1 MKLKKYISI
10 SLLSVLILSN
20 SSFAFANTN
29 NIKQERLIGNQ
40 RYQTAIEV
48 SKSGWYKADNAIITS
63 GFDLVSA
70 LCSTPLAKLKNAPI
84 LLTDENKLHN
94 DTKAELIRLG
104 VKNVYLVEAGNR
116 LSSKVQSDLKALGV
130 NVHYIKGK
138 DIYDMSLKVANEIN
152 KVTSVTK
159 VAIVNGETG
168 LADATSISGPAAQN
182 NMPIIL
188 TSKSKGLN
196 YAKGFIN
203 NSKIKEKYVIGGET
217 AIPSSIISG
226 INNVQRLTGLNRDET
241 NMNVIKKFYP
251 NKKLDKVFIVKNGIK
266 NNSHLVDAIAL
277 GSLSAKKN
285 SPILLTRENINQE
298 QKSYLNSV
306 DINEL
311 VQIGGGD
318 NTKAFNQAV
327 SIKGGYL
334 NNLTKKISLIQAKQI
349 LLNRFSGGQILYI
362 TYDQDDNE
370 YDAKIVHNNKVY
382 EVEISAYNGAFI
394 DIEIDGY
401 YNGIVGSNNSALT
414 NESKVRNI
422 IAAKFP
428 GSTILKLKYDRD
440 DNEYEANIKYNN
452 KYYEV
457 TVSALNGAILEFE
470 IDGAILEFEIDDDYN
485 HQSNSNKPTNSNV
498 ISRDKARSVLLARFP
513 GASIFKLEYDRDD
526 REYEAELK
534 YRNVYYEVTI
544 NAVTGKIIEIE
555 EIDD

>member
-84 LLTDENKLHN
+84 LLTDESKLHN

-138 DIYDMSLKVANEIN
+138 DIYDMSLNVANEIN
-152 KVTSVTK
+152 KITSVTK

-196 YAKGFIN
+196 YAKSFIN

-226 INNVQRLTGLNRDET
+226 IKNVQRITGLNRDET

-298 QKSYLNSV
+298 QKNYLNSV

-370 YDAKIVHNNKVY
+370 YDAKVIHNNKVY

-401 YNGIVGSNNSALT
+401 YNGIVGSNNTALI

-440 DNEYEANIKYNN
+440 DNEYEANINYNN

-457 TVSALNGAILEFE
+457 TVSALN
-470 IDGAILEFEIDDDYN
+470 GAILEFEIDDDYN

-498 ISRDKARSVLLARFP
+498 ISMDKVRSVLLARFP

-555 EIDD
+555 IDD

>member
-428 GSTILKLKYDRD
+428 GSTILKLKYDRE

-457 TVSALNGAILEFE
+457 TVSALN
-470 IDGAILEFEIDDDYN
+470 GAILEFEIDDDYN

-555 EIDD
+555 IDD

>member
-470 IDGAILEFEIDDDYN
+470 IDDDYN

-544 NAVTGKIIEIE
+544 NAVTGKIIEID
-555 EIDD
+555 IDD

>member
-277 GSLSAKKN
+277 GSLSAKKS

-428 GSTILKLKYDRD
+428 GSTILKLKYDRE

-457 TVSALNGAILEFE
+457 TVSALN
-470 IDGAILEFEIDDDYN
+470 GAILEFEIDDDYN

-555 EIDD
+555 IDD

>member
-10 SLLSVLILSN
+10 SLLSALILSN
-20 SSFAFANTN
+20 SNISFANTN

-48 SKSGWYKADNAIITS
+48 SKSGWYKSDNAIITS

-84 LLTDENKLHN
+84 LLTDEGKLHN

-196 YAKGFIN
+196 YAKSFIN

-226 INNVQRLTGLNRDET
+226 INNVQRITGLNRDET

-298 QKSYLNSV
+298 QKNYLNSV

-457 TVSALNGAILEFE
+457 TVSALNGAIL
-470 IDGAILEFEIDDDYN
+470 DFEIDDDYN
-485 HQSNSNKPTNSNV
+485 YQSNSNKPTNSNV
-498 ISRDKARSVLLARFP
+498 ISRDKAKSVILARFP

-544 NAVTGKIIEIE
+544 NAITGKIIEIE
-555 EIDD
+555 IDD

>member
-298 QKSYLNSV
+298 QKNYLNSV
-306 DINEL
+306 SINEL

-318 NTKAFNQAV
+318 NNKAFNQAV

-470 IDGAILEFEIDDDYN
+470 IDDDYN

-555 EIDD
+555 IDD

>member
-470 IDGAILEFEIDDDYN
+470 IDDDYN

-555 EIDD
+555 IDD

>member
-84 LLTDENKLHN
+84 LLTDESKLHN

-277 GSLSAKKN
+277 GSLSAKKS

-318 NTKAFNQAV
+318 NNKAFNQAV

-470 IDGAILEFEIDDDYN
+470 IDDDYN

-544 NAVTGKIIEIE
+544 NAVTGKIIEID
-555 EIDD
+555 IDD

>member
-84 LLTDENKLHN
+84 LLTDESKLHN

-470 IDGAILEFEIDDDYN
+470 IDDDYN

-555 EIDD
+555 IDD

>member
-277 GSLSAKKN
+277 GSLSAKKS

-318 NTKAFNQAV
+318 NNKAFNQAV

-470 IDGAILEFEIDDDYN
+470 IDDDYN

-555 EIDD
+555 IDD

>member
-84 LLTDENKLHN
+84 LLTDESKLHN

-138 DIYDMSLKVANEIN
+138 DIYDMSLNVANEIN
-152 KVTSVTK
+152 KITSVTK

-196 YAKGFIN
+196 YAKSFIN

-226 INNVQRLTGLNRDET
+226 IKNVQRITGLNRDET

-298 QKSYLNSV
+298 QKNYLNSV

-370 YDAKIVHNNKVY
+370 YDAKVIHNNKVY

-401 YNGIVGSNNSALT
+401 YNGIVGSNNTALI

-470 IDGAILEFEIDDDYN
+470 IDDDYN

-498 ISRDKARSVLLARFP
+498 ISMDKVRSVLLARFP

-555 EIDD
+555 IDD

>member
-1 MKLKKYISI
+1 MKLKKYISL

-84 LLTDENKLHN
+84 LLTDESKLHN

-138 DIYDMSLKVANEIN
+138 DIYDMSLNVANEIN
-152 KVTSVTK
+152 KITSVTK

-196 YAKGFIN
+196 YAKSFIN

-226 INNVQRLTGLNRDET
+226 IKNVQRITGLNRDET

-298 QKSYLNSV
+298 QKNYLNSV

-370 YDAKIVHNNKVY
+370 YDAKVIHNNKVY

-401 YNGIVGSNNSALT
+401 YNGIVGSNNTALI

-470 IDGAILEFEIDDDYN
+470 IDDDYN

-498 ISRDKARSVLLARFP
+498 ISMDKVRSVLLARFP

-555 EIDD
+555 IDD

>member
-70 LCSTPLAKLKNAPI
+70 LCSPPLAKLKNAPI
-84 LLTDENKLHN
+84 LLTDESKLHN

-152 KVTSVTK
+152 KITSVTK

-196 YAKGFIN
+196 YAKSFIN

-277 GSLSAKKN
+277 GSLSAKKS
-285 SPILLTRENINQE
+285 SPILLTRENINQD
-298 QKSYLNSV
+298 QKNYLNSV

-370 YDAKIVHNNKVY
+370 YDAKVIHNKKVY

-401 YNGIVGSNNSALT
+401 YNGIVGSNNTALI

-428 GSTILKLKYDRD
+428 GSTIVKLKYDRD

-457 TVSALNGAILEFE
+457 TVSALNGAIL
-470 IDGAILEFEIDDDYN
+470 DFEIDDDYN
-485 HQSNSNKPTNSNV
+485 HQSNSNKPTNSNI
-498 ISRDKARSVLLARFP
+498 ISKDKAKSVILSRFP

-534 YRNVYYEVTI
+534 YKNVYYEVTI

-555 EIDD
+555 IDD

>member
-318 NTKAFNQAV
+318 NNKAFNQAV

-428 GSTILKLKYDRD
+428 GSTILKLKYDRE

-457 TVSALNGAILEFE
+457 TVSALN
-470 IDGAILEFEIDDDYN
+470 GAILEFEIDDDYN

-555 EIDD
+555 IDD

>member
-1 MKLKKYISI
+1 MKLKKYISL

-84 LLTDENKLHN
+84 LLTDESKLHN

-138 DIYDMSLKVANEIN
+138 DIYDMSLNVANEIN
-152 KVTSVTK
+152 KITSVTK

-196 YAKGFIN
+196 YAKSFIN

-298 QKSYLNSV
+298 QKNYLNSV

-370 YDAKIVHNNKVY
+370 YDAKVIHNNKVY

-401 YNGIVGSNNSALT
+401 YNGIVGSNNTALI

-470 IDGAILEFEIDDDYN
+470 IDDDYN

-498 ISRDKARSVLLARFP
+498 ISMDKVRSVLLARFP

-555 EIDD
+555 IDD

>member
-217 AIPSSIISG
+217 AIPSSIING

-318 NTKAFNQAV
+318 NNKAFNQAV

-470 IDGAILEFEIDDDYN
+470 IDDDYN

-544 NAVTGKIIEIE
+544 NAVTGKIIEID
-555 EIDD
+555 IDD

>member
-1 MKLKKYISI
+1 MKLKKYISL

-84 LLTDENKLHN
+84 LLTDESKLHN

-138 DIYDMSLKVANEIN
+138 DIYDMSLNVANEIN
-152 KVTSVTK
+152 KITSVTK

-196 YAKGFIN
+196 YAKSFIN

-226 INNVQRLTGLNRDET
+226 IKNVQRITGLNRDET
-241 NMNVIKKFYP
+241 NMNVIKKF
-251 NKKLDKVFIVKNGIK
+251 VKNGIK

-298 QKSYLNSV
+298 QKNYLNSV

-349 LLNRFSGGQILYI
+349 LLNRFSGWQILYI

-370 YDAKIVHNNKVY
+370 YDAKVIHNNKVY

-401 YNGIVGSNNSALT
+401 YNGIVGSNNTALI

-470 IDGAILEFEIDDDYN
+470 IDDDYN

-498 ISRDKARSVLLARFP
+498 ISMDKVRSVLLARFP

-555 EIDD
+555 IDD

>member
-318 NTKAFNQAV
+318 NNKAFNQAV

-470 IDGAILEFEIDDDYN
+470 IDDDYN

-544 NAVTGKIIEIE
+544 NAVTGKIIEID
-555 EIDD
+555 IDD

>member
-20 SSFAFANTN
+20 SNFAFANTN

-48 SKSGWYKADNAIITS
+48 SKSGWYKSDNVIITS

-84 LLTDENKLHN
+84 LLTDESKLHN

-152 KVTSVTK
+152 KITSVTK

-196 YAKGFIN
+196 YAKSFIN
-203 NSKIKEKYVIGGET
+203 NIKIKEKYVIGGET

-277 GSLSAKKN
+277 GSLSAKKS

-298 QKSYLNSV
+298 QKNYLNSV

-318 NTKAFNQAV
+318 NNKAFNQAV

-370 YDAKIVHNNKVY
+370 YDAKIIHNNKVY

-394 DIEIDGY
+394 DIEIDDD
-401 YNGIVGSNNSALT
+401 YNNIIGSNNTALI

-428 GSTILKLKYDRD
+428 GSTIVKLKYDRD

-457 TVSALNGAILEFE
+457 TVSALNGAIL
-470 IDGAILEFEIDDDYN
+470 DFEIDDDYN

-498 ISRDKARSVLLARFP
+498 ISRDKAKSVLLARFP
-513 GASIFKLEYDRDD
+513 GASIYKLEYDRDD

-555 EIDD
+555 IDD

>member
-10 SLLSVLILSN
+10 SLLSILILSN

-29 NIKQERLIGNQ
+29 NIKQERLVGNQ

-48 SKSGWYKADNAIITS
+48 SKSGWYKSDSAVITS

-70 LCSTPLAKLKNAPI
+70 LCSSPLANLKNAPI
-84 LLTDENKLHN
+84 LLTDESKLHD

-116 LSSKVQSDLKALGV
+116 LSSKVQSDLKALGI
-130 NVHYIKGK
+130 NVHYIKGS
-138 DIYDMSLKVANEIN
+138 DMYDMSLKVANEIN
-152 KVTSVTK
+152 KISPVNK

-182 NMPIIL
+182 NMPILL
-188 TSKSKGLN
+188 TSKSKGIN
-196 YAKGFIN
+196 YAKSFIN
-203 NSKIKEKYVIGGET
+203 NSNIKEKYVIGGET
-217 AIPSSIISG
+217 AIPQSIVSG
-226 INNVQRLTGLNRDET
+226 ITNVQRLSGLNRDET
-241 NMNVIKKFYP
+241 NMDIIKKFYP
-251 NKKLDKVFIVKNGIK
+251 NTNVDKVFIVKNGIK

-277 GSLSAKKN
+277 GSLAAKEK
-285 SPILLTRENINQE
+285 SPILLTRESINTE
-298 QKSYLNSV
+298 QKNYLNSV
-306 DINEL
+306 NVNEL

-318 NTKAFNQAV
+318 NTNAFNQAV

-370 YDAKIVHNNKVY
+370 YDAKIVHNNTVY
-382 EVEISAYNGAFI
+382 DVEISAYNGSFI

-401 YNGIVGSNNSALT
+401 YNNVISSGNTALT

-428 GSTILKLKYDRD
+428 GSTILNLKYDRD
-440 DNEYEANIKYNN
+440 DNEYEANIRYNN
-452 KYYEV
+452 RYYEV
-457 TVSALNGAILEFE
+457 TISALNGAIL
-470 IDGAILEFEIDDDYN
+470 DFEIDDDYIVP
-485 HQSNSNKPTNSNV
+485 SNPNVPSNSNV
-498 ISRDKARSVLLARFP
+498 ISRDKARSVILSRFP
-513 GASIFKLEYDRDD
+513 GASIYKLEYDRDD

-534 YRNVYYEVTI
+534 YRNLYYEVTV
-544 NAVTGKIIEIE
+544 NAITGKITDI

>member
-277 GSLSAKKN
+277 GSLSAKKS

-470 IDGAILEFEIDDDYN
+470 IDDDYN

-544 NAVTGKIIEIE
+544 NAVTGKIIEID
-555 EIDD
+555 IDD